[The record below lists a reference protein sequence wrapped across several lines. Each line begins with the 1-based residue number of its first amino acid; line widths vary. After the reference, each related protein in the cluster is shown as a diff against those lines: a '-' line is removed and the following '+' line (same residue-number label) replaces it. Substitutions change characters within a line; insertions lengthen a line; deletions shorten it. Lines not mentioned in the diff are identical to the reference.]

1 MYVTNHQGLKM
12 LNQTDIYQSISDFL
26 SLHSLIDDLASWK
39 SSPNHMIYDAV
50 WVKIDDVLDQ
60 DDDPMLSGGENMF
73 DRACLHGLRDWMV
86 CNPDEAVRE
95 ARQWGITVQR
105 EASGTDHIEI
115 IENSVVAAMMSNVE
129 DEGRPRAILE
139 AVTEVLESFGYKSF
153 NNFVS
158 D

>member
-1 MYVTNHQGLKM
+1 M
-12 LNQTDIYQSISDFL
+12 LNQTDSYPSITAFL
-26 SLHSLIDDLASWK
+26 NLHMLINEQAHVRQAWK
-39 SSPNHMIYDAV
+39 TSPNHMIYDAL
-50 WVKIDDVLDQ
+50 WIRIDDLLDQ

-153 NNFVS
+153 NNFVL